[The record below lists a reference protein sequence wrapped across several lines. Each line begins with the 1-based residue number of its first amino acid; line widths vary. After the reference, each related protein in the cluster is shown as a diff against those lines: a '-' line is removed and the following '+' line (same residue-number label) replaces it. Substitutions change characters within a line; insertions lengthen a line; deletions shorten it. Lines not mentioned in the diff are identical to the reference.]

1 SVSLNADGSFSY
13 TPAAGFHGVDSF
25 KYVLK
30 SPGGCTSTATVS
42 ISVAAAPTITKSFGA
57 TSIPVGGTTSL
68 TFTITNPNSSQTLTG
83 IGFTDPLPAGL
94 SVPNGTA
101 STCGGT
107 VTPTAAGTIA
117 VRGGTLAASGSC
129 SFSVTVTGVSAGVQM
144 NTTGVISSTES
155 GAGAT
160 SNTAT
165 VTVVGPAT
173 ISKSFGAATIPLGG
187 TTTLTFTITNNNA
200 TTTLTG
206 VGFTDTLPS
215 GLAVASTPNAST
227 SCGGTFTPN
236 AGDTSLTF
244 SGGTISS
251 GGGTCTVKVD
261 VTGTTA
267 GVKNN
272 TSGNVTSTEGGT
284 GTTASASVTVVAPPT
299 ISKAF
304 GAANIPLGGT
314 TSLTFTVTNPNSTVA
329 LTGVGFTDTLPAG
342 LTTPNNAG
350 SSQCGGTLTVTG
362 NNLIT
367 LTGATIAASGNCTF
381 SVTVT
386 GTT

>member
-1 SVSLNADGSFSY
+1 KNNTSGAVSSTEGGTGGTSNTATLTVVAPPVAVADSFATKINTATTQPAPGVLANDTLNGASIFSYGATTGGEQTTIGAVTPTSAAGSVSLNADGSFSY
-13 TPAAGFHGVDSF
+13 TPAAGFHGVDTF

-68 TFTITNPNSSQTLTG
+68 TFTITNPNTSQTLTG
-83 IGFTDPLPAGL
+83 ISFTDPLPAGL
-94 SVPNGTA
+94 WVPNGTA

-107 VTPTAAGTIA
+107 VTTTAPGTIA
-117 VRGGTLAASGSC
+117 FSGGTLAASGSC

-227 SCGGTFTPN
+227 S
-236 AGDTSLTF
+236 
-244 SGGTISS
+244 
-251 GGGTCTVKVD
+251 
-261 VTGTTA
+261 
-267 GVKNN
+267 
-272 TSGNVTSTEGGT
+272 
-284 GTTASASVTVVAPPT
+284 
-299 ISKAF
+299 
-304 GAANIPLGGT
+304 
-314 TSLTFTVTNPNSTVA
+314 
-329 LTGVGFTDTLPAG
+329 
-342 LTTPNNAG
+342 
-350 SSQCGGTLTVTG
+350 
-362 NNLIT
+362 
-367 LTGATIAASGNCTF
+367 
-381 SVTVT
+381 
-386 GTT
+386 